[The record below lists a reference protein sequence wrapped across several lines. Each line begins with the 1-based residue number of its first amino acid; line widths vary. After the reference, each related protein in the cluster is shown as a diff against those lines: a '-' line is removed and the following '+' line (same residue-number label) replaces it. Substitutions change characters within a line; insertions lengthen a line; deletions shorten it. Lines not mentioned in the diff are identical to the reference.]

1 MVISLCATRILKG
14 CSICAIVSG
23 AADVGYSCCHNRAR
37 VDVGLSAGISVTE
50 SVLSKKVRVVLF
62 TKNVV

>member
-1 MVISLCATRILKG
+1 MCDSFR
-14 CSICAIVSG
+14 G

-37 VDVGLSAGISVTE
+37 VDVGLSAEIGVTE
-50 SVLSKKVRVVLF
+50 SVLSKKVHVVVVF